1 MTRITLTTFK
11 IQKNGYFYWGLLW
24 ALSINSFAAEPPND
38 AKQLKS
44 AISLRQSNQHQQAV
58 DILEGLLKEHRD
70 HKRINI
76 ELALNYIKLSDFKRS
91 QKVLD
96 RLKTLALTEKENTK
110 LANLIKLIKSKQ
122 TKKASPHIF
131 YADVSLFYGS
141 DSYNSQNLIYE
152 YFEFLDDGSNY
163 SFNGSSEELLEER
176 SEEGQQ
182 QKESYFAQQFKGVYR
197 YNPLNKVSLFGHDAK
212 LFFTNTGTLYQRKA
226 TQAGNKQLDIDK
238 YQQFKLD
245 SSLSLLTDDKWIFS
259 VKYRGRYHYQGDKK
273 ILADHNLGLY
283 GSLPLKYGRITLGI
297 EHKEKHYSTE
307 LHAHNASM
315 NTPSLEYSYRFTP
328 ALKLN
333 LGTRYRIYQ
342 TVDKYGRYRSQ
353 NFYGGI
359 SHTYSDKV
367 TTFISYSNRDLVYAV
382 DAPDLV
388 KRELKGSWTAG
399 IKINFNKRM
408 HFGLNLHRIKN
419 TFDKD
424 AGNNKWRRIEANIN
438 YRF

>member
-1 MTRITLTTFK
+1 MTRITLKTFK
-11 IQKNGYFYWGLLW
+11 IQKNRYFYWGLLW
-24 ALSINSFAAEPPND
+24 ALSINLFAAEPPND
-38 AKQLKS
+38 TKRLKS

-58 DILEGLLKEHRD
+58 NILENLLKGHRD

-96 RLKTLALTEKENTK
+96 HLKTLTLTDKENIK
-110 LANLIKLIKSKQ
+110 LTNLVKLIKSKQ

-141 DSYNSQNLIYE
+141 DSYNSQHPIYE
-152 YFEFLDDGSNY
+152 YFEFLDDGSDY

-176 SEEGQQ
+176 SEEDQQ

-197 YNPLNKVSLFGHDAK
+197 YNPVNKISLFGHDTK

-226 TQAGNKQLDIDK
+226 TQTGNKQLDIDK
-238 YQQFKLD
+238 YQQLKLD

-259 VKYRGRYHYQGDKK
+259 LKYRGRYHYQGDKK

-283 GSLPLKYGRITLGI
+283 GSSPLKHGRITLGF
-297 EHKEKHYSTE
+297 EHKEKRYSPA

-315 NTPSLEYSYRFTP
+315 NTSSVEYSYRFAPT
-328 ALKLN
+328 LKFKI
-333 LGTRYRIYQ
+333 GTRYRIYQ
-342 TVDKYGRYRSQ
+342 TVDKYNRYRSQ
-353 NFYGGI
+353 NFYGSI
-359 SHTYSDKV
+359 SYTYLDAV

-388 KRELKGSWTAG
+388 KRELKGAWTTG
-399 IKINFNKRM
+399 IKVNINKRM
-408 HFGLNLHRIKN
+408 HFGLSLHHIKN
-419 TFDKD
+419 AFDKD
-424 AGNNKWRRIEANIN
+424 IGKNKWQRIEANIN